1 MVFSLVEHDSFQYL
15 FSGAGYRSRKFGPST
30 FPLHHE
36 YVKIGTQTHRR
47 AALPRPDFAR
57 PTLVAALFAL
67 LTLAGCKQPPSWRGQ
82 DVSGL
87 MPDLAFELTDSSGAR
102 VRTEDLL
109 GEVTLMYFGFTNCP
123 DICPTT
129 LSQIKVALQELGPEA
144 EGIRVFLVSVDPDRD
159 TPEAMAKYTAAFG
172 PWLHGFTGSKT
183 ELKAINNSFKV
194 DFLAQEP
201 NLSGEYDVMH
211 SNRVFGFDA
220 EGRCRVLMPN
230 TANTQAMAEDLRQL
244 LAL

>member
-1 MVFSLVEHDSFQYL
+1 L
-15 FSGAGYRSRKFGPST
+15 
-30 FPLHHE
+30 
-36 YVKIGTQTHRR
+36 
-47 AALPRPDFAR
+47 ALTA
-57 PTLVAALFAL
+57 
-67 LTLAGCKQPPSWRGQ
+67 CKQPPTWRGQ
-82 DVSGL
+82 DVTGL
-87 MPDLAFELTDSSGAR
+87 MPDLAFELTDSLGKR

-109 GEVTLMYFGFTNCP
+109 GKATLMYFGFTNCP

-144 EGIRVFLVSVDPDRD
+144 DGIRVLLVSVDPERD

-172 PWLHGFTGSKT
+172 PWLHGLTGNKS
-183 ELKAINNSFKV
+183 ELKAINNAFKV

-201 NLSGEYDVMH
+201 NLRGEYDVMH

-220 EGRCRVLMPN
+220 DGHCRVLMPN
-230 TANTQAMAEDLRQL
+230 TANTPAMVEDLRQL